1 MNLKDKRFL
10 VAGLGRSGIAA
21 AKLLKRMRISFSL
34 FDGSPDFDRESFYE
48 KNKELKGAEIFLGSL
63 KEEQML
69 KTDILVLSPG
79 IPADLPMVND
89 MRALGVWIWGEIELA
104 YVFSKGRTL
113 AVTGTNGKTTTT
125 ALLGEIL
132 KNYLWMRTSGWL

>member
-21 AKLLKRMRISFSL
+21 AKLLKRMQISFSL

-89 MRALGVWIWGEIELA
+89 MRALGVWIWC
-104 YVFSKGRTL
+104 VHT
-113 AVTGTNGKTTTT
+113 VTGFMKSPDSQHRQSN
-125 ALLGEIL
+125 
-132 KNYLWMRTSGWL
+132 WLEQFFLH